1 MFSPQTLYEAYCL
14 ALLQEATLASMARK
28 TTPSVE
34 GTPSP
39 LRTAQWTPLQQST
52 ILEPRSDNLKQE
64 QGPPMEVKNGLATL
78 LESAAGGKP
87 TRSCLSLSPAEIFA
101 KWDKGLCELCDEPYV
116 RGHKCKKIG
125 PNTMFVVVAEEEDP
139 LQPAFGVDNRPA
151 MDAPQVFDESPKPRT
166 CIKSEGRNGNGHEYA
181 QEGLGIVPFKQ
192 LGGLNPSNGL
202 FEKSISSIHDKNP
215 DLSEQ
220 EEISEDANAGMSMD
234 EELHMLAGYSKSLG
248 LQSAVPALQDL
259 NLLAHWISKNPGW
272 RKANDFG
279 VLVFDPGILGPGQG
293 ALQPDIVVF
302 NSALNACV
310 PSHQWKA
317 VSWVFEQLKKGGL
330 QTNGATYGLAIEV
343 RLHSKMYELC
353 LVHELD
359 RRRCYWGYCC
369 ETLATEDSRRVVERA
384 YSTLMPMLGI
394 VLS

>member
-1 MFSPQTLYEAYCL
+1 M
-14 ALLQEATLASMARK
+14 
-28 TTPSVE
+28 
-34 GTPSP
+34 
-39 LRTAQWTPLQQST
+39 
-52 ILEPRSDNLKQE
+52 
-64 QGPPMEVKNGLATL
+64 
-78 LESAAGGKP
+78 
-87 TRSCLSLSPAEIFA
+87 
-101 KWDKGLCELCDEPYV
+101 
-116 RGHKCKKIG
+116 
-125 PNTMFVVVAEEEDP
+125 VVAEEEDP
-139 LQPAFGVDNRPA
+139 LQPAFRVDNRPA

-181 QEGLGIVPFKQ
+181 QEGLGIVPFEQ

-202 FEKSISSIHDKNP
+202 FEKSISSIHDKDP

-293 ALQPDIVVF
+293 ALQPDIVMF

-317 VSWVFEQLKKGGL
+317 VSWVFE
-330 QTNGATYGLAIEV
+330 
-343 RLHSKMYELC
+343 
-353 LVHELD
+353 
-359 RRRCYWGYCC
+359 
-369 ETLATEDSRRVVERA
+369 
-384 YSTLMPMLGI
+384 
-394 VLS
+394 